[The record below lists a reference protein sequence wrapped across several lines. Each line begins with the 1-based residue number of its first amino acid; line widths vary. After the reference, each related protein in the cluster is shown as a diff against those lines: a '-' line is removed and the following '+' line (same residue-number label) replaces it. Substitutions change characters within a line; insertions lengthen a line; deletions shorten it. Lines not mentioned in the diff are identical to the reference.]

1 LGFLL
6 KEHPEKRK
14 LPTVLKHKG
23 NEFMKKE
30 YLILVTLIL
39 ILGAYLLFHKENQNK
54 YVLPKIE
61 KIDTSKITGLIIEK
75 KQSPIKFTKKEKS
88 WIVTDKK
95 YPVDSSSIE
104 KMLDTLK
111 NLKLSALVSEKE
123 NLKRYELDD
132 ENHIQVKF
140 SKGQEIVFQFTMG
153 KTAPSFNHTFV
164 RLPDD
169 KNIYH
174 ANGNFR
180 SHFDK
185 TVDDFRDKKVL
196 EFRQDSIQQMTIEK
210 DGISKTLIS
219 KQEKTDNKEASI
231 TWRSDDGIS
240 SDKKIVSN
248 LLSQVSFLKS
258 EKYLS
263 DEIKNKLVNEKP
275 LCKMRFKN
283 EKSIDLTLF
292 KMDTQEN
299 LIGISS
305 MNEYAFAL
313 SQFNG
318 KEIVSNIETLLG
330 ITKEE
335 KTNN

>member
-1 LGFLL
+1 
-6 KEHPEKRK
+6 
-14 LPTVLKHKG
+14 
-23 NEFMKKE
+23 
-30 YLILVTLIL
+30 
-39 ILGAYLLFHKENQNK
+39 
-54 YVLPKIE
+54 
-61 KIDTSKITGLIIEK
+61 
-75 KQSPIKFTKKEKS
+75 
-88 WIVTDKK
+88 
-95 YPVDSSSIE
+95 
-104 KMLDTLK
+104 
-111 NLKLSALVSEKE
+111 KLSALVSEKE

-132 ENHIQVKF
+132 ENHIQVKATN
-140 SKGQEIVFQFTMG
+140 GQKIIFQFTMG

-185 TVDDFRDKKVL
+185 TVEDFRDKKVL
-196 EFRQDSIQQMTIEK
+196 EFRQDSIQQITIEK

-292 KMDTQEN
+292 KMDTEEN